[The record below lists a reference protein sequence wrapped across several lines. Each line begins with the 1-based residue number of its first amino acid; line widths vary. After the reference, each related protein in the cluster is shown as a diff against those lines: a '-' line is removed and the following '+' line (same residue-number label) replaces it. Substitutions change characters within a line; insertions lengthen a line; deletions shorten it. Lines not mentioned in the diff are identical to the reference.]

1 MAFKNRTT
9 DNRILQ
15 FAKAMAVFI
24 IGSIIVHLLV
34 MFIDYYLVVKPLYL
48 NLHGNFTGSIFSL
61 PMFPMMGAY
70 GLLSVA
76 LYYLWGRTKKAIL
89 LAHEKQIQSEKVEAV
104 LKSMQRITAILA
116 EHIATHNSEIMGWV
130 ELRKRL
136 NHPVSEKVEK
146 PCRKIAMALQSLS
159 EISFVFPYTEKSP
172 EKVDDIEMILQGK
185 LGEPTGSRVS
195 RKFSANLSMNQ

>member
-1 MAFKNRTT
+1 MT
-9 DNRILQ
+9 
-15 FAKAMAVFI
+15 VFI
-24 IGSIIVHLLV
+24 MGSIIVHLLV
-34 MFIDYYLVVKPLYL
+34 MFIDYYLMVKPLYF

-76 LYYLWGRTKKAIL
+76 LYHLWERTKKAIL

-116 EHIATHNSEIMGWV
+116 EHIATHNAEIMNWV
-130 ELRKRL
+130 ELRKRQ

-146 PCRKIAMALQSLS
+146 PCRKIGMALQSLS
-159 EISFVFPYTEKSP
+159 EMSFIFPYTEKCP
-172 EKVDDIEMILQGK
+172 EKVGDIEIILQGK
-185 LGEPTGSRVS
+185 LDELTGSRES
-195 RKFSANLSMNQ
+195 REFSANLSLNR